1 MMRHRLRRVRRR
13 WIVVLAAAAV
23 GAFTAVG
30 FAATLTVHSWD
41 LWAGQQAL
49 TVGVCTIT
57 GNNDAGTMTDTY
69 VNQASP
75 STNYYSS
82 TTLPVKPTSGSQE
95 WVYIWFNLS
104 TCNIPATGA
113 ADSATI
119 TLTASGVPSPT
130 RILTVQPMSSSE
142 TNSSATWNNVQ
153 SVTYGTPT
161 ETFVTPSSAGGTALI
176 FAAGNVDAAIKG
188 GNFWGWRISDGGST
202 SASDT
207 TTFVSSNGASGSRPT
222 LTIIYGY

>member
-1 MMRHRLRRVRRR
+1 VRRFRLRRR
-13 WIVVLAAAAV
+13 WIVVAAAAAI
-23 GAFTAVG
+23 GACTAVA
-30 FAATLTVHSWD
+30 FAATLTVGSWH
-41 LWAGQQAL
+41 LWAGQQNL

-57 GNNDAGTMTDTY
+57 GNNDNTVMTDTY

-75 STNYYSS
+75 STNFYSS
-82 TTLPVKPTSGSQE
+82 TTLPVKPNSGSQE
-95 WVYIWFNLS
+95 WAYIWFNLS

-113 ADSATI
+113 ADSATV
-119 TLTASGVPSPT
+119 TLTVSGVPSPT

-161 ETFVTPSSAGGTALI
+161 ETFVTPSSAGGTVAIL
-176 FAAGNVDAAIKG
+176 AAGNIDPAVKG
-188 GNFWGWRISDGGST
+188 GNYWGWRISDGGST
-202 SASDT
+202 SANDT
-207 TTFVSSNGASGSRPT
+207 TTIVSSNGAAGSRPT

>member
-1 MMRHRLRRVRRR
+1 MMRHLLRRVRRR

-30 FAATLTVHSWD
+30 FAATLTVQSWD

-82 TTLPVKPTSGSQE
+82 TTLPVKPNSGSQE

-113 ADSATI
+113 ADSATV